1 MSRDINREF
10 HITGM
15 SCTSCAA
22 NIENTVDG
30 LIATKDVKVNFADKR
45 LVVTFDKNELT
56 EGEIVEA
63 VKAKGFELTSMAEA
77 EDMEV
82 KHQRTERN
90 RLIAAWGITLP
101 LSIKMLLH
109 MIYSIHL
116 IPMQYSLYVDMLF
129 SFIVIFVIGFHV
141 IQVTWRDIKSFSF
154 SMDSLIGIGAT
165 AAFMSGVLILMG
177 IEIESFVST
186 GAMIMSINF
195 IGNYL
200 KIMAT
205 GRAGKAIKE
214 LMELGAKTA
223 FVILDSGEIREKAIE
238 VLKIGDKVLV
248 KPGEKIP
255 VDGKIF
261 EGCSSVDES
270 IATGESLPINKTIGD
285 SVIGGTVNHTGVL
298 KIEIEKV
305 GKDTFLE
312 QVITMVR
319 EAQGSKV
326 PIQAFADKVTKIF
339 VPVILTLSLITFLV
353 WFFSGDNQLSNAL
366 YAAIATLVIAC
377 PCALGLATPTALMV
391 GMGKGAL
398 AGVLIRNGEA
408 IQTAKALDVIVFDKT
423 GTITE
428 GKPKVETY
436 KSFIDEDLFLS
447 TVASVESFSE
457 HPIAKAIVSYVI
469 DRGINFSEPDNF
481 KTLVG
486 KGVEATLNNQFIEVG
501 SPSFIGLTGSDVDDI
516 LETGATVIGVKIDD
530 TIAGYISV
538 TDGIKS
544 DSLQAIK
551 ELKDL
556 GLETVMLTGDNK
568 KAAKHI
574 GDMVGIN
581 RVEAELMPQDKMKT
595 VRELQE
601 SGKQVAMVGDGI
613 NDAPSLKQANVG
625 LALGTGTD
633 IAMEAADITLVN
645 GSLTG
650 VVKAIKLSTAT
661 FKKIKQNLFW
671 AFFYNVIAIPL
682 AVSGLLHPAIAE
694 IAMAFSSINV
704 VLNSLRLRKLNL

>member
-1 MSRDINREF
+1 MSKQINREF

-22 NIENTVDG
+22 NIEKTVDG
-30 LIATKDVKVNFADKR
+30 LISTEEVNVNFADKR
-45 LVVTFDKNELT
+45 LLVTFDKNKVT
-56 EGEIVEA
+56 ESEIFEA

-77 EDMEV
+77 EDMES

-90 RLIAAWGITLP
+90 RLITAWAITLP

-109 MIYSIHL
+109 MIFSIHV
-116 IPMQYSLYVDMLF
+116 IPMQYSLYVDMVF
-129 SFIVIFVIGFHV
+129 SFIVIFVIGFPV

-165 AAFMSGVLILMG
+165 AAFMSGVLILLG
-177 IEIESFVST
+177 IEIESFVSI

-200 KIMAT
+200 KILAT

-223 FVILDSGEIREKAIE
+223 FAILDSGEIREKAIE
-238 VLKIGDKVLV
+238 VLKIGDRVLV

-261 EGCSSVDES
+261 EGDSSVDES
-270 IATGESLPINKTIGD
+270 IATGESLPVNKTVGD

-353 WFFSGDNQLSNAL
+353 WFFSGENQLSSAL

-408 IQTAKALDVIVFDKT
+408 IQTAKELDVIVFDKT

-428 GKPKVETY
+428 GKPKVEAF
-436 KSFIDEDLFLS
+436 KSYIDEELFLS
-447 TVASVESFSE
+447 IVGSVESYSE
-457 HPIAKAIVSYVI
+457 HPIAKAVVSFVKE
-469 DRGINFSEPDNF
+469 RGINITDPNDF
-481 KTLVG
+481 KTIVG
-486 KGVEATLNNQFIEVG
+486 KGVVATFNNQKVEVG
-501 SPSFIGLTGSDVDDI
+501 SPSYIGLESSDVDDI
-516 LETGATVIGVKIDD
+516 LETGATVIGVKIDGD
-530 TIAGYISV
+530 ISGYISV

-544 DSLQAIK
+544 DSLDAIK
-551 ELKDL
+551 ELKEL
-556 GLETVMLTGDNK
+556 GLETVMLTGDNR

-574 GDMVGIN
+574 GDMVGID
-581 RVEAELMPQDKMKT
+581 RVEAELLPQDKMGT
-595 VRELQE
+595 IRELQD

>member
-1 MSRDINREF
+1 MSKQINREF

-22 NIENTVDG
+22 NIEKTVDG
-30 LIATKDVKVNFADKR
+30 LISTEEVKVNFADKR
-45 LVVTFDKNELT
+45 LLVTFDKNKVT
-56 EGEIVEA
+56 ESEIFEA

-77 EDMEV
+77 EDMES

-90 RLIAAWGITLP
+90 RLITAWAITLP

-109 MIYSIHL
+109 MIFSIHV
-116 IPMQYSLYVDMLF
+116 IPMQYSLYVDMVF
-129 SFIVIFVIGFHV
+129 SFIVIFVIGFPV

-165 AAFMSGVLILMG
+165 AAFMSGVLILLG
-177 IEIESFVST
+177 IEIESFVSI

-200 KIMAT
+200 KILAT

-223 FVILDSGEIREKAIE
+223 FAILDSGEIREKAIE
-238 VLKIGDKVLV
+238 VLKIGDRVLV

-261 EGCSSVDES
+261 EGDSSVDES
-270 IATGESLPINKTIGD
+270 IATGESLPVNKTVGD

-312 QVITMVR
+312 QVISMVR

-339 VPVILTLSLITFLV
+339 VPVILTLSLITFLL
-353 WFFSGDNQLSNAL
+353 WFFSGENQLSNAL

-408 IQTAKALDVIVFDKT
+408 IQTAKELDVIVFDKT

-428 GKPKVETY
+428 GKPKVEAF
-436 KSFIDEDLFLS
+436 KSYIDEELFLS
-447 TVASVESFSE
+447 IVGSVESYSE
-457 HPIAKAIVSYVI
+457 HPIAKAVVSFVKE
-469 DRGINFSEPDNF
+469 RGINIKDPNDF
-481 KTLVG
+481 KTIVG
-486 KGVEATLNNQFIEVG
+486 KGVVATFNNQKVEVG
-501 SPSFIGLTGSDVDDI
+501 SPSYIGLESSDVDDI
-516 LETGATVIGVKIDD
+516 LETGATVIGVKIDGD
-530 TIAGYISV
+530 ISGYISV

-544 DSLQAIK
+544 DSLDAIK
-551 ELKDL
+551 ELKEL
-556 GLETVMLTGDNK
+556 GLETVMLTGDNR

-574 GDMVGIN
+574 GDMVGID
-581 RVEAELMPQDKMKT
+581 RVEAELLPQDKMGT
-595 VRELQE
+595 IRELQD